1 MIREYLCSTGYMKTR
16 FNIGGSFLDIFI
28 VDSRLII
35 HETGNSVNC
44 LETLDYDSDHNAV
57 KMVVSRNT
65 QAEPLDFLQSSVTRT
80 LDFKRTDWKKFEK
93 LIMQALN
100 NDSFIPANRNLSN
113 DEIIFHVERLNNIIT
128 NAIDKSVPSFKEKDR
143 LKELLNPVIKTLQ
156 KEKSRIL
163 TVIKKHNR
171 FQNVLNPTVL
181 CFMKNRLKMVRKLLQ
196 DNFVISMNKKLEQ
209 KFNKINS
216 SNPST
221 MFSEAKK
228 ILRNRKAD
236 NINILK
242 IPPEDMCLL
251 HRAEIDHRTLR
262 IENGSDKYVLEDEG
276 HILNFIGAYLESIYS
291 SKSTDETNLVHR
303 EVIEVFN
310 SFLEDKV
317 RYEEGLNTI
326 TNFNDMN
333 LANDPVA
340 SNLDYF
346 TSREEI
352 LYIFSKL
359 KGKLSYGID
368 KIPNII
374 LKKVPMLLIFEYLTL
389 FNNMINNAFFPK
401 HWKIAKM
408 VVIPKKDR
416 DITHPK
422 NLRAISLLPNISK
435 IFEICSNNIIS
446 QQCLKLNLVCEK
458 QFGFKHTHSTIH

>member
-1 MIREYLCSTGYMKTR
+1 MSGNRQIFIISAYYPAGNNNLDFKNDLKRLYEYLKLDYIDNYYILGGDLNSKHSSWGNT
-16 FNIGGSFLDIFI
+16 IGNDKGVSLFDWLYENEIQYRCKLYASSSPSFPRSGSFLDIFI

-143 LKELLNPVIKTLQ
+143 LKELLNTVIKTLQ

-326 TNFNDMN
+326 TYFNDMN

-374 LKKVPMLLIFEYLTL
+374 LKKVPMLLIFDTG
-389 FNNMINNAFFPK
+389 K
-401 HWKIAKM
+401 
-408 VVIPKKDR
+408 
-416 DITHPK
+416 
-422 NLRAISLLPNISK
+422 
-435 IFEICSNNIIS
+435 
-446 QQCLKLNLVCEK
+446 
-458 QFGFKHTHSTIH
+458 